1 MTLTFHP
8 DPREPKERTSARGV
22 TRLNPLTWRGLAGLV
37 LLGAFVAGPMVFV
50 AHASWTTAVL
60 VGGGVVGAVLAAGR
74 AAQGRERRKAVPLCR
89 VCGRAVEDVEPLRA
103 DAPVKRCPEC
113 GGAME

>member
-1 MTLTFHP
+1 M
-8 DPREPKERTSARGV
+8 
-22 TRLNPLTWRGLAGLV
+22 
-37 LLGAFVAGPMVFV
+37 LLGAMAVGAAVFM

-60 VGGGVVGAVLAAGR
+60 VAGGVVLAVLVAGR

-89 VCGRAVEDVEPLRA
+89 VCGRAIEDVEPVPA